1 MRGMQ
6 IFFHLTELSTR
17 CLVKEKRM
25 TEQLLTT
32 PSFRVC
38 QSITVTPY
46 PKFPFLSQE
55 TIHSTKKSE
64 KSSILFNKY
73 EKLFSFV
80 DMLDEQRNSSRSLRG
95 NRSGSARGTKREA
108 TPIEVSFTIYI
119 PFIFILIG
127 ILPGWFEKEEETIG
141 VHRWFRFR
149 MIFLF
154 GSIFMLVY

>member
-1 MRGMQ
+1 MQ

-38 QSITVTPY
+38 HSITFTPY
-46 PKFPFLSQE
+46 PKIPFFSQE

-95 NRSGSARGTKREA
+95 NRSGSTRGTKREA
-108 TPIEVSFTIYI
+108 TPIEVPSIIY
-119 PFIFILIG
+119 
-127 ILPGWFEKEEETIG
+127 LPNNLNFA
-141 VHRWFRFR
+141 R
-149 MIFLF
+149 MTRKRRRNQCTSWIQIQNDV
-154 GSIFMLVY
+154 SIR